1 MRRAASSNPSF
12 GCLGLVLAHDGMVA
26 VTFVQSVIRPLDE
39 YFGPLNQA
47 GRQKGSEHADEY
59 FLDKCRVHAGLRS
72 SHDAIA
78 TRHQNPHCRVF
89 MIQSPRS
96 KFVSA
101 CAKTQES
108 KLPVR

>member
-1 MRRAASSNPSF
+1 MRKVASINPSF
-12 GCLGLVLAHDGMVA
+12 ECLGLVLAHDRVVA

-47 GRQKGSEHADEY
+47 GRQEGSEHADEY

-78 TRHQNPHCRVF
+78 AVT
-89 MIQSPRS
+89 
-96 KFVSA
+96 
-101 CAKTQES
+101 KTPIAGCS
-108 KLPVR
+108 